1 MTTPKILAFAGST
14 RTASFN
20 KKLVQIAADGARATG
35 ADVTYIDLR
44 DLPMPIFDEDLEA
57 ANGLPD
63 TVVQFKDLLKAHHGF
78 LIACPEYNGSITP
91 LLKNAIDWASR
102 PNPQQEEA
110 PLACFRDKT
119 AVLMSASPG
128 ALGGLRGLVHV
139 RAILGNI
146 GVVVLPD
153 QKAVPRAY
161 EAFDSSGNLT
171 DEKTRIEVYNLGNK
185 LATVTGKL
193 I

>member
-1 MTTPKILAFAGST
+1 MTTPKILAFAGSA
-14 RTASFN
+14 RTESFN
-20 KKLVQIAADGARATG
+20 KKLVKIAADGAKATG
-35 ADVTYIDLR
+35 AEVTVVDFR
-44 DLPMPIFDEDLEA
+44 DLPMPLFDEDLEA

-63 TVVQFKDLLKAHHGF
+63 TVLQFKDLMKAHHGF

-102 PNPQQEEA
+102 PNPTQDEA

-119 AVLMSASPG
+119 AVLMSTSPG

-146 GVVVLPD
+146 GVIVLPD

-161 EAFDSSGNLT
+161 EAFDASGNLT
-171 DEKTRIEVYNLGNK
+171 DEKTRIEVYNLGSK
-185 LATVTGKL
+185 LATVTAKL